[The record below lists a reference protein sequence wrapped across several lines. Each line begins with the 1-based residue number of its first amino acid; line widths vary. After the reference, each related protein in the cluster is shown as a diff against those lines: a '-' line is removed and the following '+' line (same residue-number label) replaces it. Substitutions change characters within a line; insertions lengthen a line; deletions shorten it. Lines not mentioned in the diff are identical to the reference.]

1 MTARWFLSCLV
12 VLVFGPVARA
22 EEVPAF
28 LEGLPLLVQED
39 FESGTARWRFS
50 DPSCWRVLR
59 QGNNHVLDQFRRRG
73 NYRPPVRSPYHFALL
88 KDVVVGDFIL
98 QARVRSTI
106 KDYGHRDACVFFGFQ
121 GPATFYYVHLGKK
134 TDNHANQIFIVH
146 RRPRTKISL
155 RTTPGTP
162 WDDRWHTVRIK
173 RNASSGRIEVYFD
186 DMTTPVMVAQDRT
199 FTWGLVGVGTFD
211 DTTQW
216 DDITLWGR
224 RVLVA
229 P

>member
-1 MTARWFLSCLV
+1 MLVRIVCLLVPMV
-12 VLVFGPVARA
+12 VFVVSAQGQD
-22 EEVPAF
+22 VPRC
-28 LEGLPLLVQED
+28 LEGLPLVVYED
-39 FESGTARWRFS
+39 FDSGAGRWQFS
-50 DPSCWRVLR
+50 DQACWRVVR
-59 QGNNHVLDQFRRRG
+59 QGGRSLLDQFQRRSS
-73 NYRPPVRSPYHFALL
+73 YRPPVRSPYHFALL
-88 KDVVVGDFIL
+88 KGVVVGDFIL

-106 KDYGHRDACVFFGFQ
+106 KDYGHRDACLFFGFQ

-134 TDNHANQIFIVH
+134 MDNHANQIFIVNH
-146 RRPRTKISL
+146 RPRTKISL

-173 RNASSGRIEVYFD
+173 RNATTGRIEVYFD
-186 DMTTPVMVAQDRT
+186 DMSRPVMVAQDRT
-199 FTWGLVGVGTFD
+199 FSWGQVGVGTFD

-216 DDITLWGR
+216 DYVALWGH

>member
-1 MTARWFLSCLV
+1 MFVRFTCWLAL
-12 VLVFGPVARA
+12 VLVPVALAWA
-22 EEVPAF
+22 EEVPRC
-28 LEGLPLLVQED
+28 LDGLPLVVYED
-39 FESGTARWRFS
+39 FSSGAGRWQFS
-50 DPSCWRVLR
+50 DPACWRVVRLDGR
-59 QGNNHVLDQFRRRG
+59 SVLDQFQRRG
-73 NYRPPVRSPYHFALL
+73 SYRPPVRSPYHFALL
-88 KDVVVGDFIL
+88 KHVVVGDFVL

-106 KDYGHRDACVFFGFQ
+106 KDYGHRDACLFFGFQ

-134 TDNHANQIFIVH
+134 MDNHANQIFIVN

-173 RNASSGRIEVYFD
+173 RSAATGRIEVYFD
-186 DMTTPVMVAQDRT
+186 DMSRPVMVARDRT
-199 FTWGLVGVGTFD
+199 FTWGQVGVGTFD

-216 DDITLWGR
+216 DYVALWGR